1 MDGNTIKESQI
12 SFFPMDS
19 DRRGKGN
26 TMDGNTIKESQ
37 ISFFPMDSGRRG
49 KEGHHTRPDV
59 STKPVSVSLIPNS

>member
-12 SFFPMDS
+12 S
-19 DRRGKGN
+19 
-26 TMDGNTIKESQ
+26 I
-37 ISFFPMDSGRRG
+37 FPMDSGRRG

>member
-12 SFFPMDS
+12 SIFPKES

-37 ISFFPMDSGRRG
+37 ISIFPKDSDRQANVFRC
-49 KEGHHTRPDV
+49 
-59 STKPVSVSLIPNS
+59 